1 MAKYTTTTTINAE
14 QFLSDIPEA
23 KQIALALRN
32 IGVELILDAETGIKA
47 VGKTSHI
54 DPVLRKRM
62 ADHRAELVKLTTQG
76 GDVIHHADRLLGKA
90 TCYQEIETALALIID
105 ALDGAIIGH
114 ASAEAFVER
123 IREVAKEMPAE
134 GAVA

>member
-1 MAKYTTTTTINAE
+1 MDILTPMSAE
-14 QFLSDIPEA
+14 QFISDIPPAE
-23 KQIALALRN
+23 QIALALRP
-32 IGVELILDAETGIKA
+32 IGGELFLDEEAGIEA
-47 VGKTSHI
+47 VGKTSRI
-54 DPVLRKRM
+54 DPALRKRM
-62 ADHRAELVKLTTQG
+62 ADHREELIELANHG
-76 GDVIHHADRLLGKA
+76 EDAISEADKLLGKA
-90 TCYQEIETALALIID
+90 TTFLEIETALAKVID

>member
-1 MAKYTTTTTINAE
+1 MAKYTITTINAE

-23 KQIALALRN
+23 EQIALALRN
-32 IGVELILDAETGIKA
+32 IGVELILDEETGIKA
-47 VGKTSHI
+47 IGKTSNI
-54 DPVLRKRM
+54 DPVLRARM
-62 ADHRAELVKLTTQG
+62 ADHREELIELASHG
-76 GDVIHHADRLLGKA
+76 ENAISEADRILGKA
-90 TCYQEIETALALIID
+90 TNYLEIETALAKVID

-123 IREVAKEMPAE
+123 IRKVAKEMPAE